1 MIAMASEKTIKDFK
15 RFCVKLINQKKR
27 AIKATE
33 ASKKENKS
41 LAGLQAQAVEWLK
54 ALGTKNH
61 TYGKAL
67 VYLKNCTNVPML
79 DKGVLYKY
87 LKKRKDFDDIMLAMI
102 SAKAASDFYFAEE
115 KLAIEKK
122 KGLTFKIPGMGKS
135 KTHQTAIIKGV
146 KANG

>member
-1 MIAMASEKTIKDFK
+1 MPTEKTIKDFK
-15 RFCVKLINQKKR
+15 RFCVKLVNQKKR
-27 AIKATE
+27 AMKAKD
-33 ASKKENKS
+33 ASTKENKA
-41 LAGLQAQAVEWLK
+41 LIELQAQAVEWLK

-61 TYGKAL
+61 AYGKAL
-67 VYLKNCTNVPML
+67 VYLKDCTNVPML

-87 LKKRKDFDDIMLAMI
+87 LKKRKDFDDIMMAMI
-102 SAKAASDFYFAEE
+102 NAKDAADFYFAEE

-146 KANG
+146 KADG